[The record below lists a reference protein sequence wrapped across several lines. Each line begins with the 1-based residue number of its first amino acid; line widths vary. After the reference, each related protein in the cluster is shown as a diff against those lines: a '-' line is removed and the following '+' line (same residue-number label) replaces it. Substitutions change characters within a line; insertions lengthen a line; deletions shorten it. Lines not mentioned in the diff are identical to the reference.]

1 MEYTEEDDI
10 LEIVQ
15 RWDNTGL
22 LYGLPMYEKQEL
34 APIFENVTRVALS
47 KYSNKEVP
55 RNISDLMDSVMFPIC
70 RRLYRRVG
78 SDFDIEK
85 MINDLIKKVT
95 ENQDMLTQ
103 TDDKTIKDKFVNPI
117 VSFCIEFADQ
127 YSDELIN
134 RKQFNETDYKERIVK
149 MLKTIENVLL
159 NPMMTS
165 FIDRSSD
172 NWVVIDSESISS
184 NKGIRI
190 HNQKVALEVFSNIIK
205 DTNKGI

>member
-103 TDDKTIKDKFVNPI
+103 TDDKTIKDKPVNPI

-205 DTNKGI
+205 DTNKGV

>member
-1 MEYTEEDDI
+1 
-10 LEIVQ
+10 
-15 RWDNTGL
+15 
-22 LYGLPMYEKQEL
+22 
-34 APIFENVTRVALS
+34 
-47 KYSNKEVP
+47 
-55 RNISDLMDSVMFPIC
+55 
-70 RRLYRRVG
+70 
-78 SDFDIEK
+78 
-85 MINDLIKKVT
+85 
-95 ENQDMLTQ
+95 MLTQ

>member
-103 TDDKTIKDKFVNPI
+103 NDKTIKDKFVNPI

-205 DTNKGI
+205 DTNKGV

>member
-103 TDDKTIKDKFVNPI
+103 NDGKTIKDKPVNPI
-117 VSFCIEFADQ
+117 VSFCIDFADI
-127 YSDELIN
+127 YEDEIIN
-134 RKQFNETDYKERIVK
+134 KKQFNSEEYTERVDKI
-149 MLKTIENVLL
+149 LDSLRTILL
-159 NPMMTS
+159 NNEMVS
-165 FIDRSSD
+165 FIDRTNSD
-172 NWVVIDSESISS
+172 WKIILSDSKKSG
-184 NKGIRI
+184 KQTRYW
-190 HNQKVALEVFSNIIK
+190 NQKIAQEVLLSTLQ

>member
-85 MINDLIKKVT
+85 MVNDLIKKVT

-103 TDDKTIKDKFVNPI
+103 NDKTIKDKFVNPI

>member
-34 APIFENVTRVALS
+34 APIFENVTRIALS

-85 MINDLIKKVT
+85 MVNDLIKKVT

-103 TDDKTIKDKFVNPI
+103 TDDKTIKDKPVNPI

-205 DTNKGI
+205 DTNKGV

>member
-85 MINDLIKKVT
+85 MVNDLIKKVT

-103 TDDKTIKDKFVNPI
+103 TDDKTIKDKPVNPI
-117 VSFCIEFADQ
+117 VSFCIDFADQ

-205 DTNKGI
+205 DTNKGV

>member
-85 MINDLIKKVT
+85 MVNDLIKKVT

-103 TDDKTIKDKFVNPI
+103 TDDKTIKDKPVNPI

-205 DTNKGI
+205 DTNKGV

>member
-103 TDDKTIKDKFVNPI
+103 NDKTIKDKFVNPI
-117 VSFCIEFADQ
+117 VSFCIGFADI
-127 YSDELIN
+127 YEDEIIN
-134 RKQFNETDYKERIVK
+134 KKQFNSEEYAERVDKI
-149 MLKTIENVLL
+149 LDSLRTILL
-159 NPMMTS
+159 NNEMVS
-165 FIDRSSD
+165 FIDRTNSD
-172 NWVVIDSESISS
+172 WKIILSDSKKSG
-184 NKGIRI
+184 KQTRYW
-190 HNQKVALEVFSNIIK
+190 NQKIAQEVLLSTLQ

>member
-85 MINDLIKKVT
+85 MVNDLIKKVT

-103 TDDKTIKDKFVNPI
+103 TDDKTIKDKPVNPI
-117 VSFCIEFADQ
+117 VSFCIAFADI
-127 YSDELIN
+127 YED
-134 RKQFNETDYKERIVK
+134 
-149 MLKTIENVLL
+149 
-159 NPMMTS
+159 
-165 FIDRSSD
+165 
-172 NWVVIDSESISS
+172 
-184 NKGIRI
+184 
-190 HNQKVALEVFSNIIK
+190 
-205 DTNKGI
+205 

>member
-103 TDDKTIKDKFVNPI
+103 NDKTIKDKFVNPI

>member
-85 MINDLIKKVT
+85 MVNDLIKKVT

-103 TDDKTIKDKFVNPI
+103 TDDKTIKDKPVNPI
-117 VSFCIEFADQ
+117 VSFCIEFADK